1 MPCLSINAS
10 MSVRNLSMHQSSK
23 KLPTSSIGNYR
34 LCENTFPYD
43 ISDMRTDDI
52 DALIK
57 ANIESLLVERDLK
70 PTRLSLDAQL
80 SRTTIGDILAG
91 RTRSPSYS
99 TLCKIAGAAGVNV
112 LRITVGPSWEDRTRE
127 EQQIL
132 DLSARLPEDLRRKLL
147 GYGQGLLD
155 ASE

>member
-1 MPCLSINAS
+1 
-10 MSVRNLSMHQSSK
+10 MSVRNLSIPQDSK
-23 KLPTSSIGNYR
+23 ILPTTSIGNYR
-34 LCENTFPYD
+34 LGENISEYD
-43 ISDMRTDDI
+43 ISYMQTDKI
-52 DALIK
+52 DSLIK
-57 ANIESLLVERDLK
+57 ANIESLLAEKDLR
-70 PTRLSLDAQL
+70 PTRLSLDAGL

-99 TLCKIAGAAGVNV
+99 TLCKIARAANVNI
-112 LRITVGPSWEDRTRE
+112 LRITVGPSWEGRTHE

-132 DLSARLPEDLRRKLL
+132 DLSTRLPADLRRKLL